1 MLSSYHSLFPGLFLI
16 CRNYVLYPVFPMKR
30 ADDFVY
36 KIRAISA
43 IGTIGTAFFVQNN
56 FFPHDHIPLKEIES
70 LDDSNRSGCENF
82 NTLGFSIAMI
92 AMKCYPLS
100 RYPEGTEGFS

>member
-1 MLSSYHSLFPGLFLI
+1 M
-16 CRNYVLYPVFPMKR
+16 NYVLYPVFPMKR

-100 RYPEGTEGFS
+100 RYAKGTEGFS